1 MKDMTDRQKAILEYI
16 RKHFAD
22 NHYWPSIRDIQNE
35 FGFKSTNAVTGHL
48 RALERKG
55 NIARVPGQARA
66 YRLAE
71 AKPGSPA
78 APRAPKAPAKSG
90 DILPFVPESVRDV
103 DESNLLTIPVYGSIA
118 AGYPDGVEP
127 GQPIAQLQIDPE
139 TAGVRRGTKLFA
151 LRVRGESMIEAGI
164 QDGDTVILE
173 KGEGRPGDIVAALI
187 DGEVTLKRLMLGKD
201 RRTYLKAENP
211 SYPNLMP
218 TASLSVQGIART
230 LVRRIA

>member
-1 MKDMTDRQKAILEYI
+1 MKDMTDRQKAILDYI
-16 RKHFAD
+16 QSHFSE
-22 NHYWPSIRDIQNE
+22 NHYWPSIRDIQNA
-35 FGFKSTNAVTGHL
+35 FGFKSTNAVPGHL

-71 AKPGSPA
+71 QKPGASTRA
-78 APRAPKAPAKSG
+78 AKIASKAAT
-90 DILPFVPESVRDV
+90 LPFVPESVRDV
-103 DESNLLTIPVYGSIA
+103 DEDNLLTIPIYGAIA

-127 GQPIAQLQIDPE
+127 GEPIAQLQIDPE
-139 TAGVRRGTKLFA
+139 TAGVRRGAKLFA

-164 QDGDTVILE
+164 RDGDTVILE

-187 DGEVTLKRLMLGKD
+187 DGEVTLKRLLLGKD
-201 RRTYLKAENP
+201 RKAYLKAENP
-211 SYPNLMP
+211 AFGDLKPVG
-218 TASLSVQGIART
+218 SLSVQGIART

>member
-1 MKDMTDRQKAILEYI
+1 MKDMTDRQKAILDYI
-16 RKHFAD
+16 QSHFSE
-22 NHYWPSIRDIQNE
+22 NHYWPSIRDIQNA

-71 AKPGSPA
+71 QKPGSPA
-78 APRAPKAPAKSG
+78 PARAAKSAAASP
-90 DILPFVPESVRDV
+90 LPFVPESVRDV
-103 DESNLLTIPVYGSIA
+103 DEDNLLTIPIYGAIA

-127 GQPIAQLQIDPE
+127 GEPIAQLQIDPE
-139 TAGVRRGTKLFA
+139 TAGVRRGAKLFA

-187 DGEVTLKRLMLGKD
+187 DGEVTLKRLLLGKD
-201 RRTYLKAENP
+201 RKAYLKAENP
-211 SYPNLMP
+211 AFRDLMP
-218 TASLSVQGIART
+218 VASLSVQGIART

>member
-1 MKDMTDRQKAILEYI
+1 MKDMTDRQKAILDYI
-16 RKHFAD
+16 QSHFSE
-22 NHYWPSIRDIQNE
+22 NHYWPSIRDIQNS

-71 AKPGSPA
+71 QKPG
-78 APRAPKAPAKSG
+78 APAPARAAKSAPTSSNT
-90 DILPFVPESVRDV
+90 LHLVPQSLRDV
-103 DESNLLTIPVYGSIA
+103 DEDNLLTIPIYGAIA

-127 GQPIAQLQIDPE
+127 GEPIAQLQIDPE
-139 TAGVRRGTKLFA
+139 TAGVRRGAKLFA

-164 QDGDTVILE
+164 RDGDTVILE

-187 DGEVTLKRLMLGKD
+187 DGEVTLKRLLMGKD
-201 RRTYLKAENP
+201 RKAYLKAENP
-211 SYPNLMP
+211 AFHDLKPIG
-218 TASLSVQGIART
+218 SLSVQGIART